1 MTSASPSALSS
12 PPETRPGSAEFPPPE
27 LLGRL
32 LRLGLK
38 IGRLAYFERNL
49 QTDEARWDAHMFR
62 LFGLPPSDRAPGFV
76 EAMQR
81 VHPADRARTLAA
93 WNHSVT
99 HCCAAES
106 YYRLVQPDGRTAAIH
121 MVWDVLPDEHGRPWK
136 AHGLALDASAA
147 EMAHAQVDQLAQQLA
162 MASALSRM
170 GAWWHDVDTDL
181 VFWDD
186 ASREMLGYAD
196 PMPVMTLDES
206 RAFYIH
212 PEDVERLRRSAS
224 ELQEQSG
231 PLTQEFRM
239 RRGDGTYTP
248 VASRRMVQT
257 DKQGRIVRV
266 CGMMLDLSREHEA
279 TRQRQTLLE
288 LLELVTGVTGVGL
301 FHDDLMHGQSHWS
314 AESYRLW
321 GFERRT
327 SPPGLQELLSRV
339 HPDDVARVID
349 ARQQAQRDPGV
360 VELSCRVLHPGGGT
374 RQLLTRHTVLR
385 DALGH
390 PTALVGVAVDVTEQ
404 QEAARRQAELLKR
417 LQMATSITGMGLWEY
432 ALDDETLHW
441 NEGMYRLMGQDPATS
456 VQPASIWQQM
466 VAEGRLPPDRGYPAR
481 GRAALG
487 AGGLYEE
494 ELELTSPDGSTRWIT
509 MRTAVEREDDQRP
522 VRLLGV
528 AWDVTALRM
537 AERER
542 QEREAAERA
551 SQAKTEFLSHMS
563 HELRT
568 PLNAILGF
576 AQVLRNDASQPLSGA
591 QQRRVEQIESAG
603 WHLLGLINEVLEL
616 SRIEAGALQV
626 ALADI
631 DAMGVLREVADLV
644 AGQAAQKQLHLS
656 VPDSSWPLQVRADA
670 TRLKQVLLNLAT
682 NAVKYNHRPGGFVA
696 LEAQPCD
703 RQGAWAGWVRLS
715 VVDDGPGLDPTQQ
728 ARLFRPFERL
738 GRESGP
744 IEGTGIGLVIS
755 RRLAELMGGRLEVD
769 SHPGHGS
776 RFSVLL
782 PSSRLQG

>member
-1 MTSASPSALSS
+1 MTSALSS
-12 PPETRPGSAEFPPPE
+12 SPVPSQDAGTEAAEFPPPE

-32 LRLGLK
+32 LRLGLR

-62 LFGLPPSDRAPGFV
+62 LFGLPPQAQAPGFV

-93 WNHSVT
+93 WNHSVA

-121 MVWDVLPDEHGRPWK
+121 MVWDVLPDEQGRPWK

-147 EMAHAQVDQLAQQLA
+147 ETAHAQVDQLARQLA

-170 GAWWHDVDTDL
+170 GGWWHDVDTDL

-186 ASREMLGYAD
+186 ASREMLGYAE
-196 PMPVMTLDES
+196 PMPVMKLDES
-206 RAFYIH
+206 RAFFIH
-212 PEDVERLRRSAS
+212 PEDIEFLRRSADQ
-224 ELQEQSG
+224 LQQQPS

-257 DKQGRIVRV
+257 DEAGRIVRV
-266 CGMMLDLSREHEA
+266 FGMMLDLSREHEA
-279 TRQRQTLLE
+279 TRERQTLLE
-288 LLELVTGVTGVGL
+288 LLEMVTGVAGVGL
-301 FHDDLMHGQSHWS
+301 FHIDLVRGQSHWS

-327 SPPGLQELLSRV
+327 RPPDLHEVLAHV
-339 HPDDVARVID
+339 HPDDVARVIA
-349 ARQQAQRDPGV
+349 AREQAQREPGV
-360 VELSCRVLHPGGGT
+360 VELSYRVLPPAGDL
-374 RQLLTRHTVLR
+374 RQLLTRRAVLR
-385 DALGH
+385 DEQGR
-390 PTALVGVAVDVTEQ
+390 PTALVGVAVDVTAQ
-404 QEAARRQAELLKR
+404 HEAARRQAELLRR

-432 ALDDETLHW
+432 SLDDGTLNW
-441 NEGMYRLMGQDPATS
+441 NDGMYRLLGQDPAAAAS
-456 VQPASIWQQM
+456 PARLWEQLA
-466 VAEGRLPPDRGYPAR
+466 AEGCLPADPGYPAR
-481 GRAALG
+481 ARAALD

-494 ELELTSPDGSTRWIT
+494 ELELVAPDGPARWIT
-509 MRTAVEREDDQRP
+509 MRAAVERDGDQRP
-522 VRLLGV
+522 VRLQGV
-528 AWDVTALRM
+528 AWDVTAQRM

-626 ALADI
+626 TLADI
-631 DAMGVLREVADLV
+631 DAMAVLREVADLV
-644 AGQAAQKQLHLS
+644 AGQAAQKQLRLTIPS
-656 VPDSSWPLQVRADA
+656 ATPPLQVRADP
-670 TRLKQVLLNLAT
+670 TRLKQILLNLAT
-682 NAVKYNHRPGGFVA
+682 NAVKYNPRPGGLVA
-696 LEAQPCD
+696 LEAQPGEG
-703 RQGAWAGWVRLS
+703 RGLPAGWVRLS
-715 VVDDGPGLDPTQQ
+715 VVDDGPGLDVAQQ

-769 SHPGHGS
+769 SLPGHGS
-776 RFSVLL
+776 RFSVVL
-782 PSSRLQG
+782 PAPSLQP